1 MALSG
6 VRWACSTV
14 APWLLAA
21 GVLVSIT
28 ADAGIDASAGFQVA
42 GKSWMAGPGSDSL
55 IPPSDVRLW
64 AVAPRFGAGDAG
76 TLTTARLPAREPEPE
91 AYRHDGGPRA
101 DVKPTSAG
109 FPVVDR
115 SRKGDPLVPLRPTL
129 SRRAPEPG
137 STAFLLGAEPRLFPA
152 APLSQGLDPLSLD
165 TPQGFEPPNNDE
177 ATTPGATGETQSAG
191 QASSQLTAA
200 ARASGSTTTGVGST
214 PTVPRAAAL
223 SSATPAPAEAIPL
236 EIAAAPVSPEGLA
249 ASRRNSTATITAVPK
264 DEGRPSYA
272 SLIDPDNLS
281 REQRCLAEAV
291 YFEARSE
298 PVDGQAAVAQV
309 VLNRVRSGLYPTSVC
324 GVVYQN
330 RHRKFAC
337 QFSFAC
343 EGKSLRITEQESWQ
357 TAVRVARDVTYG
369 QTYLSEVG
377 ASTHYHANYVRPF
390 WAKRLKK
397 MDVIGRHIF
406 YKLKPGQT

>member
-1 MALSG
+1 
-6 VRWACSTV
+6 
-14 APWLLAA
+14 
-21 GVLVSIT
+21 
-28 ADAGIDASAGFQVA
+28 
-42 GKSWMAGPGSDSL
+42 
-55 IPPSDVRLW
+55 
-64 AVAPRFGAGDAG
+64 VAPRLGAGTAG
-76 TLTTARLPAREPEPE
+76 TITTVRLPAREPEPD
-91 AYRHDGGPRA
+91 AYRRDGGPRA
-101 DVKPTSAG
+101 DVKPASAV

-129 SRRAPEPG
+129 SRRAPAPG
-137 STAFLLGAEPRLFPA
+137 ATSFLLGAEPRLFPA

-165 TPQGFEPPNNDE
+165 TPQGFELPQNGE
-177 ATTPGATGETQSAG
+177 ATTPGATGESQSTG
-191 QASSQLTAA
+191 RASSQLTAA

-214 PTVPRAAAL
+214 PTVPRATAL
-223 SSATPAPAEAIPL
+223 SSTTPAPAEAIPL

-249 ASRRNSTATITAVPK
+249 ASRRNTTTTTTVTAVPK

-343 EGKSLRITEQESWQ
+343 EGKSLRITEQDSWQ